1 MRILAKNC
9 DGDLKYI
16 GRVVK
21 VDGERAYVIS
31 AEKDQAKAGRIQRR
45 SFLVVPVESEAFL
58 FRIVNAKSM
67 CCDNDERN
75 DSELV
80 ECRILGAFRKEGSAV
95 GFYDIDDT
103 LAGLL
108 GRNVYKLVGAALEEI
123 VNFTVQPSPV
133 SYRGVKAGRLKYTAL
148 HSCEASQD
156 IEVYINHTDP
166 LGCVTAVLGSKDITM
181 PDDIVTTLI
190 RAAAES
196 GPSRRACGEENTPQI
211 GQIIIDFGRNYA
223 HIGREYPEITRH
235 YVPSKAKE
243 LSENDIQEIISLA
256 RRGYIAIVDVFS
268 LDSDERRRL
277 AAARICEAVYESS
290 LQRMRNGLKNNYIQ
304 IYLTKYAQDF
314 IGDGRSAP
322 SGWIYNKIAKDGE
335 KLKIGLVYATNIPSL
350 IAPTIIAETK
360 NFFVSISRFM
370 HKDERD
376 AVKRL
381 NGFEDLADSVKYDP
395 RADHLYILTC
405 SRPFVV
411 PIQTETA

>member
-58 FRIVNAKSM
+58 FRVVNAKSM

-108 GRNVYKLVGAALEEI
+108 GRNVYKPVGAALEEI
-123 VNFTVQPSPV
+123 VNFTVQPSPA

-211 GQIIIDFGRNYA
+211 GQIVFDFGRNYI
-223 HIGREYPEITRH
+223 HIAREYPEITRH

-243 LSENDIQEIISLA
+243 LSENDIQEIIGLA
-256 RRGYIAIVDVFS
+256 RRGYIAIVDAFF
-268 LDSDERRRL
+268 LDSDEKRRL
-277 AAARICEAVYESS
+277 AAARICDAVYESS
-290 LQRMRNGLKNNYIQ
+290 AQRMREGLTNNYIQ

-314 IGDGRSAP
+314 IGDGQSDA
-322 SGWIYNKIAKDGE
+322 SGRIYKKIAREGE
-335 KLKIGLVYATNIPSL
+335 KLKIGLVYATDIPSL
-350 IAPTIIAETK
+350 ITPTMIADTK
-360 NFFVSISRFM
+360 NFFVTVSRFM

-381 NGFEDLADSVKYDP
+381 KGFEDLAGSVRYDP
-395 RADHLYILTC
+395 RADHLYILTR

-411 PIQTETA
+411 PVQTA

>member
-1 MRILAKNC
+1 MRVLAKNC

-58 FRIVNAKSM
+58 FRVVNAKSM

-103 LAGLL
+103 LASLL
-108 GRNVYKLVGAALEEI
+108 GRNVYKPVGAALEEI
-123 VNFTVQPSPV
+123 VNFTVQPSPA

-211 GQIIIDFGRNYA
+211 RQIVFDFGRNYI
-223 HIGREYPEITRH
+223 HIAREYPEITRH

-243 LSENDIQEIISLA
+243 LSENDIQEIIGLA
-256 RRGYIAIVDVFS
+256 RRGYIAIVDAFF
-268 LDSDERRRL
+268 LDSDEKRRL

-314 IGDGRSAP
+314 IGDGQSDA
-322 SGWIYNKIAKDGE
+322 SGRIYKKIAREGE
-335 KLKIGLVYATNIPSL
+335 KLKIGLVYATDIPSL
-350 IAPTIIAETK
+350 ITPTMIADTK
-360 NFFVSISRFM
+360 NFFVTVSRFM

-381 NGFEDLADSVKYDP
+381 KGFEDLADSVRYAP
-395 RADHLYILTC
+395 RADHLYMLTR

-411 PIQTETA
+411 PAQTA

>member
-58 FRIVNAKSM
+58 FRVVNAKSM

-108 GRNVYKLVGAALEEI
+108 GRNVYKPVGAALEEI
-123 VNFTVQPSPV
+123 VNFTVQPSPA
-133 SYRGVKAGRLKYTAL
+133 SYRGVKAGRLKYTEL

-166 LGCVTAVLGSKDITM
+166 LGCATAVLGCKDITM

-196 GPSRRACGEENTPQI
+196 GTSLRDEGEENTQQI
-211 GQIIIDFGRNYA
+211 GQIVFDFGRNYI
-223 HIGREYPEITRH
+223 HIAREYPEITRC
-235 YVPSKAKE
+235 YIDSKAKE
-243 LSENDIQEIISLA
+243 LSENDIQEIIGLA

-268 LDSDERRRL
+268 LDSDEKRRL
-277 AAARICEAVYESS
+277 AAARICDAVYESS
-290 LQRMRNGLKNNYIQ
+290 AQRMREGLTNNYIQ

-314 IGDGRSAP
+314 IGDGQSDA
-322 SGWIYNKIAKDGE
+322 SGRIYKKIARDGE
-335 KLKIGLVYATNIPSL
+335 KLNIGLVYATDIPSL
-350 IAPTIIAETK
+350 IAPTIIADTK
-360 NFFVSISRFM
+360 NFFVTVSRFM
-370 HKDERD
+370 HSDERD

-381 NGFEDLADSVKYDP
+381 KGFEDLVDSVRYAP
-395 RADHLYILTC
+395 RADHLYILTR

-411 PIQTETA
+411 PIQTA

>member
-58 FRIVNAKSM
+58 FRVVNAKSM

-75 DSELV
+75 DSALF
-80 ECRILGAFRKEGSAV
+80 ECKILGAFREDGSTV
-95 GFYDIDDT
+95 VFDDVDDT
-103 LAGLL
+103 LVNLR
-108 GRNVYKLVGAALEEI
+108 GRSVYKPVGETLEEV
-123 VNFTVQPSPV
+123 VNFAVPSSPA
-133 SYRGVKAGRLKYTAL
+133 SYHGIKAGRLKYTAL
-148 HSCEASQD
+148 QSGMARHD

-196 GPSRRACGEENTPQI
+196 GTRLRDEGEENTPQI
-211 GQIIIDFGRNYA
+211 GQIVFDFGRNYI
-223 HIGREYPEITRH
+223 HIAREYPEITRH

-243 LSENDIQEIISLA
+243 LSENDIQEIIGLA
-256 RRGYIAIVDVFS
+256 RRGYIAIVDAFF
-268 LDSDERRRL
+268 LDSDEKRRL

-304 IYLTKYAQDF
+304 IYLTKYTQDF
-314 IGDGRSAP
+314 IGDGQSDPCSR
-322 SGWIYNKIAKDGE
+322 IYNKIAKDGE
-335 KLKIGLVYATNIPSL
+335 KLNIGFVYVTDMPSL
-350 IAPTIIAETK
+350 IAPTMIAETK
-360 NFFVSISRFM
+360 NFFVSISRLM

-381 NGFEDLADSVKYDP
+381 KGFEDLVDSVRYAP
-395 RADHLYILTC
+395 RADHLYILTR

-411 PIQTETA
+411 PVQTA